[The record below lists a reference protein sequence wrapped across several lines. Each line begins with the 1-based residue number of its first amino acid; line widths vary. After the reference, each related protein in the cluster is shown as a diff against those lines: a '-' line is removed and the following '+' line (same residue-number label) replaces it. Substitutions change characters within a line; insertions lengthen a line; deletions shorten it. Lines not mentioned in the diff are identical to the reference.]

1 MTGTAKTCPFCG
13 AVMDRDSEGV
23 PAHPAPVCTEFMT
36 QDGEVIEE
44 DGRGCE

>member
-1 MTGTAKTCPFCG
+1 MTGAAKTCPFCG
-13 AVMDRDSEGV
+13 VVMDPDSEGV
-23 PAHPAPVCTEFMT
+23 PAHPAPVCTDFMT